1 MEVYI
6 YVHANK
12 IHILPNTYFIVFNK
26 RAYVKCNDLEKNK
39 YFNEMREIT
48 IWNTK
53 LWFIFFFKNI

>member
-1 MEVYI
+1 MEKSISHGRLTMEV

-48 IWNTK
+48 I
-53 LWFIFFFKNI
+53 